1 MSPQWKFKLATSV
14 LVALISTLYQLETD
28 DELLVTNK
36 KVLLSK
42 NISRVFTALSDLE
55 EYPSVKF
62 QLHYL
67 SFLAYLQLS

>member
-1 MSPQWKFKLATSV
+1 MSPQWKFKLAVSV
-14 LVALISTLYQLETD
+14 LVALMSTLYQLETD

-55 EYPSVKF
+55 EYNSMHYNLERKF
-62 QLHYL
+62 LN
-67 SFLAYLQLS
+67 